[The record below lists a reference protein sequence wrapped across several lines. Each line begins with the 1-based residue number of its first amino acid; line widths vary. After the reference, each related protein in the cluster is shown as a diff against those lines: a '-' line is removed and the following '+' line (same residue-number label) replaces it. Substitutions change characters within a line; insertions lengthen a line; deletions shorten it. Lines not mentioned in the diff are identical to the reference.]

1 MRKWVVIILLVGIV
15 SGAGIFYLISKP
27 EQRAV
32 FADVTQVLSD
42 GPISENFDKAVH
54 PRSFNF
60 PGDFGPHNTFQT
72 EWWYFTGNLNSEG
85 GRPFGYQLTFFRQAI
100 GKQNTSHSR
109 WRTNQLYMAHFAIS
123 DIKQGEFYT
132 FERFSRDSLGLS
144 GAKAQPFKVWLENW
158 EVAETRGGN
167 WMLRAREQKIDIQLT
182 LTQLKPLIF
191 NGQDG
196 LSQKGPEEGNS
207 SYYYSNTRIRS
218 KGHIGIA
225 DETYSVSGFS
235 WLDREWSTSA
245 LSRNQTGWDWF
256 SIQLDDWR
264 EIMFFQIRKED
275 GGISEFSSGSF
286 VDRDGIRLHLKKSD
300 VEIAVV
306 DYWRSPA
313 TDKRY
318 PSAWNIRIPTK
329 NLEFFMEP
337 LQKNQEHHHRFAY
350 WEGAVQVRGDGISGK
365 GYAELTGYSQ

>member
-1 MRKWVVIILLVGIV
+1 M
-15 SGAGIFYLISKP
+15 
-27 EQRAV
+27 
-32 FADVTQVLSD
+32 
-42 GPISENFDKAVH
+42 
-54 PRSFNF
+54 
-60 PGDFGPHNTFQT
+60 
-72 EWWYFTGNLNSEG
+72 NSEG

-264 EIMFFQIRKED
+264 E
-275 GGISEFSSGSF
+275 
-286 VDRDGIRLHLKKSD
+286 
-300 VEIAVV
+300 
-306 DYWRSPA
+306 
-313 TDKRY
+313 
-318 PSAWNIRIPTK
+318 
-329 NLEFFMEP
+329 
-337 LQKNQEHHHRFAY
+337 
-350 WEGAVQVRGDGISGK
+350 
-365 GYAELTGYSQ
+365 